1 MKLQSCVISAVV
13 AAAAALAV
21 HTGEAAEVSFTVKPW
36 AERVG
41 DKVKITFAVS
51 APTDVDAAILDG
63 QGGVVRHLAAGVLG
77 ENAPAPFKKASLT
90 QELVWDGK
98 DDDGHRVLGAGVI
111 DASSLRVRVRAGLK
125 VTSAGTA
132 FAEYTGADTL
142 REVMGLAVGPG
153 GRVYV
158 LSRRWQR
165 GWWTATTVHVFRRDG
180 SYEKTIKPFP
190 SGLPPER
197 VSAITSLREH
207 GRPLPT
213 IYRVVAMS
221 FYPYEDVAQQPAVTA
236 DGSLHLLVVPAA
248 YRKEPLKRLATID
261 ADGGIPYGAYAG
273 AVLAEKTAPGQVHLA
288 PSSDGKAVY
297 IAGLERLPGEEVRP
311 NVPAVH
317 KVPLPQR
324 SPAQVFMGEPEE
336 TGSDESHL
344 NDPRGLA
351 TDGKGHLFV
360 ADRGN
365 NRIVVVRETDA
376 RVMGTFSVPTPGWV
390 GVHHKTGAVY
400 VESEDNV
407 VKFGGWRNPKQVSRL
422 RLPPLAERDRQRTRW
437 SFALD
442 YEAEPA
448 VLWLGRDRGEDWLM
462 RSVDEGE
469 TWSEPER
476 AGCQPAR
483 TFWNI
488 AVGQD
493 RRTVACKVGWNV
505 LRILDEETGATRD
518 LQLTGSPG
526 QTYRLGPNGQI
537 YGMDHWRYGIRR
549 WDKEGKPLPFPAS
562 IDHPELEGRLFNVP
576 SGTTS
581 WERDFCVDRAGNVY
595 TKHRGKQYH
604 GRMRVDEYDR
614 DGNFKRTVI
623 WVVSDGALGPRV
635 DGQGNVYI
643 AECIKPPG
651 SPYPAFFKDKLPDVK
666 IDWKGDVAYTYR
678 WMYGSMVKFSPKGG
692 AVWFPIR
699 RDVDVYAFDGE
710 PQIAPSLAKEPFEFV
725 EGDRM
730 RIDSGELQGAL
741 WWRYGCSYLLDMHP
755 GHNRRCHCTASEFD
769 VDDYGRVFYPDQG
782 RFCVVVLDPHGNEIT
797 RFGRYGNQD
806 DAQEGTAIAWT
817 VGLGVSDRYV
827 YVADAFNRQVLRC
840 ALEYTREEIRAVRAR

>member
-1 MKLQSCVISAVV
+1 MKLQSCVISALV
-13 AAAAALAV
+13 AAAATLAV
-21 HTGEAAEVSFTVKPW
+21 HTGEAAEASFTVKPK

-41 DKVKITFAVS
+41 DKVEISLAVS
-51 APTDVDAAILDG
+51 APTDVEVAVLNAKG
-63 QGGVVRHLAAGVLG
+63 KVVCHLGAGLLG
-77 ENAPAPFKKASLT
+77 KNAPVPFKKASLT

-98 DDDGHRVLGAGVI
+98 DDDGHRALGVGAK
-111 DASSLRVRVRAGLK
+111 DADSFRVRVRAGLK

-132 FAEYTGADTL
+132 FAEHTGPDTL
-142 REVMGLAVGPG
+142 REVIGLAAGPG

-165 GWWTATTVHVFRRDG
+165 VWWTATTVHVFRRDG

-190 SGLPPER
+190 STLPVRR
-197 VSAITSLREH
+197 VSAITLLEADGH
-207 GRPLPT
+207 PLPT
-213 IYRVVAMS
+213 IYRVAAMS

-261 ADGGIPYGAYAG
+261 ADGGIPYETYAG
-273 AVLAEKTAPGQVHLA
+273 AVLAENTAPGQVHLA

-297 IAGLERLPGEEVRP
+297 MTGLERLPGEEVRP

-317 KVPLPQR
+317 KVPLPPR
-324 SPAQVFMGEPEE
+324 SPAQVFFGELEE

-365 NRIVVVRETDA
+365 NRILVVREADA
-376 RVMGTFSVPTPGWV
+376 RGVSTFPVPAPGWV

-400 VESEDNV
+400 VESEGSII
-407 VKFGGWRNPKQVSRL
+407 KFGGWRNPEEVSRL
-422 RLPPLAERDRQRTRW
+422 GLPELPERERGRTRW

-448 VLWLGRDRGEDWLM
+448 VLWLGRDRGEDWLI
-462 RSVDEGE
+462 RCVDDGR
-469 TWSEPER
+469 TWSDLKR
-476 AGCQPAR
+476 AGYQPAR

-505 LRILDEETGATRD
+505 LRILDEETGETRD
-518 LQLTGSPG
+518 LQLAGSSG

-549 WDKEGKPLPFPAS
+549 WDREGKPLPFPAS
-562 IDHPELEGRLFNVP
+562 IDHPELKGRLFNVP

-623 WVVSDGALGPRV
+623 WVVSDGAIGPRV
-635 DGQGNVYI
+635 DGQGNIYL
-643 AECIKPPG
+643 AECIKPTG
-651 SPYPAFFKDKLPDVK
+651 VPYPSFFQGKLPDVK
-666 IDWKGDVAYTYR
+666 IDKKGDVAYTYR
-678 WMYGSMVKFSPKGG
+678 WMYGSIIKFSLKGG
-692 AVWFPIR
+692 AVWFPVR
-699 RDVDVYAFDGE
+699 QDRDVYGFDGE
-710 PQIAPSLAKEPFEFV
+710 ARIDPSLPKESFEFAQ
-725 EGDRM
+725 GDRM
-730 RIDSGELQGAL
+730 RIDTGELQGAL

-755 GHNRRCHCTASEFD
+755 GHNRRCHCTAVEFE

-782 RFCVVVLDPHGNEIT
+782 RFSIVVLDTNGNQIA

-806 DAQEGTAIAWT
+806 DAQEGVAIGWM
-817 VGLGVSDRYV
+817 VGLGISDRYV

-840 ALEYTREEIRAVRAR
+840 ALEYTREEICAVRAR